1 MITYFL
7 KRTSQKVNKKKN
19 IKKWKLSKDVRVKN
33 F

>member
-7 KRTSQKVNKKKN
+7 KRTSQKVNKKKT
-19 IKKWKLSKDVRVKN
+19 IKQWKLSKDLRVKN